1 MTALWIILAVS
12 IVALGYPLV
21 RTYRRHREPRIV
33 RCPQNGRTA
42 SIELDAPY
50 AAMTQAS
57 IGRPMLRVK
66 RCSRWPR
73 HQDCDQECLSQVEA

>member
-1 MTALWIILAVS
+1 MTFVWIMLAAISAALA
-12 IVALGYPLV
+12 YPLV

-33 RCPQNGRTA
+33 RCPENGRTA

-50 AAMTQAS
+50 AAMTHAS
-57 IGRPMLRVK
+57 TGRPMLRVK
-66 RCSRWPR
+66 RCSRWPH

>member
-1 MTALWIILAVS
+1 MAVFWIMLVA
-12 IVALGYPLV
+12 IVAALGYPLV

-33 RCPQNGRTA
+33 RCPENGGTA

-57 IGRPMLRVK
+57 TGYPMLRVK
-66 RCSRWPR
+66 RCSRWPH